1 MVITGDPWS
10 EDRGFESQHHIV
22 VGHCLLKKM
31 KINKQWPGKSHFLKK
46 DTPVPDTKVAMIG
59 KTQMPRPIRTF
70 LKIGT

>member
-1 MVITGDPWS
+1 M
-10 EDRGFESQHHIV
+10 
-22 VGHCLLKKM
+22 M
-31 KINKQWPGKSHFLKK
+31 KINKQWPAKSHFLKK